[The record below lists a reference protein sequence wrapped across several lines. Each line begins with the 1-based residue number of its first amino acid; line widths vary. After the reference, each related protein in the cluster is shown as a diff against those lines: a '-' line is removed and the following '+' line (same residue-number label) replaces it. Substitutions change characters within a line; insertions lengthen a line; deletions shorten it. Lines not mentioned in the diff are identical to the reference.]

1 MTSMAAFLRSRW
13 PAALLVASLVLNG
26 FLIGMWAV
34 DAFRTHH
41 RHDGPRAA
49 NFELRRLADRLPREA
64 IDQIA
69 AELKPLDAGMKAH
82 FERMRGIREEINRL
96 AASPNPD
103 RAAIDQK
110 LTDIR
115 AEAAAL
121 QEEMQKATY
130 DALLKLPPETRAPL
144 ANPARS

>member
-1 MTSMAAFLRSRW
+1 MTAMPAFLRGQW
-13 PAALLVASLVLNG
+13 PAAALVASLVLNG
-26 FLIGMWAV
+26 FLIGMWGV

-41 RHDGPRAA
+41 RHDRWAP
-49 NFELRRLADRLPREA
+49 NFVLRRLADRLPSEA
-64 IDQIA
+64 VDQIA

-96 AASPNPD
+96 AAEPNPD
-103 RAAIDQK
+103 RAAIDQR
-110 LTDIR
+110 LTDLR

-130 DALLKLPPETRAPL
+130 DALLKLPPQTRAPL

>member
-1 MTSMAAFLRSRW
+1 MTAMPAFLRGRW
-13 PAALLVASLVLNG
+13 PAVALVASLVLNG
-26 FLIGMWAV
+26 FLIGMWGV

-41 RHDGPRAA
+41 RHDRWAP
-49 NFELRRLADRLPREA
+49 NFELRRLADRLPSEA
-64 IDQIA
+64 VDQIA

-96 AASPNPD
+96 AAEPNPD
-103 RAAIDQK
+103 RAAIDQR
-110 LTDIR
+110 LTDLR

-130 DALLKLPPETRAPL
+130 DALLKLPPQTRAPL